1 MSRVICAK
9 ICSRKETVYKTIN
22 PISVHRKHLLVN
34 SFFSSISASYPVR
47 FKASLLVK
55 GLTSSLPQQIK
66 MHTASLSSRVRS
78 EVFKVGRRTRRII
91 KTRTYSHLYT
101 KETTDRLTE
110 GKYSL
115 ASPSSSSTFWSRIFF
130 SLSSFSSF
138 FSCAL
143 KHVHLYNFHL
153 TKTPTLNSKMAKV
166 AGSSLLSET
175 AKSVLYSR
183 IPKGVHRLD
192 VF

>member
-1 MSRVICAK
+1 MAITPLFRSGKRLNVPGYLAK
-9 ICSRKETVYKTIN
+9 ICLRKETVYKTIN

-66 MHTASLSSRVRS
+66 MHTASLSSRVCS

-115 ASPSSSSTFWSRIFF
+115 AMDLKLHRRRWEHFFPS
-130 SLSSFSSF
+130 
-138 FSCAL
+138 
-143 KHVHLYNFHL
+143 LY
-153 TKTPTLNSKMAKV
+153 
-166 AGSSLLSET
+166 
-175 AKSVLYSR
+175 
-183 IPKGVHRLD
+183 
-192 VF
+192 